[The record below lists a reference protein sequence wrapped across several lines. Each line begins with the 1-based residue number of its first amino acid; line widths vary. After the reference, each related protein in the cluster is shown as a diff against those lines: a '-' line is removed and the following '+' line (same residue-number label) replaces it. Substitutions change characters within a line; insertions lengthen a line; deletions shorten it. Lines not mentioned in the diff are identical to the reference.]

1 VNKFDL
7 VPRLPAHSDDA
18 VAGRGRRRTPIDVLH
33 DVQKH
38 IGATGYI
45 HAGSVVELD
54 SGPLASVRRITNTI
68 GMLRAGY
75 SNFRAAAPGDLAT
88 VAMREL
94 SNAAHALLPHGL
106 DAYEEKLD
114 FFLRDQVSAGAAS
127 SPGLATPK

>member
-1 VNKFDL
+1 M
-7 VPRLPAHSDDA
+7 
-18 VAGRGRRRTPIDVLH
+18 DVLR

-54 SGPLASVRRITNTI
+54 SGPLASVRRITNAF

-88 VAMREL
+88 VAVREI

-106 DAYEEKLD
+106 DAYEEKLE

-127 SPGLATPK
+127 SSGVTTQK